1 MEFLNPFRPGAGHPP
16 PHLAGR
22 DKAIAEFRKLL
33 RQDVILE
40 NAVITG
46 LRGVGKTVLAD
57 KLKPIAIQEG
67 WLWVGD
73 YIAEAATESEANL
86 ATRILTDLSAVTG
99 QIEVV
104 QEHDGGTMSFRSE
117 PMRTKQHL
125 NFDYL
130 KGQYEQTPGLVADK
144 LRSVLEGVA
153 HVVRTVKK
161 RGVIFAY
168 DEAQNLAD
176 HAADRQHPLSV
187 LLDVFQSIQRK
198 QIPFMLLLTGLPTLF
213 PKLVEARTYSE
224 RMFHIID
231 VGKLDEADSRQAI
244 IVPMQ
249 NAGFVFT
256 DESVDLIVEASGGYP
271 YFIQFICR
279 EAFDAVSQNIVGGE
293 PPKSIELSTVI
304 QKLDRDFFDGGWS
317 KVAERQRDVLE
328 IAAALDTSDAEFT
341 VAEIAEK
348 SKSHDGGRISP
359 SHVNQMLASL
369 CKAGFVYRNRHGK
382 YSFALPMLRRYI
394 IRRARSTL

>member
-73 YIAEAATESEANL
+73 YIAEAATESESNL

-104 QEHDGGTMSFRSE
+104 QEHESGSLAFRSE
-117 PMRTKQHL
+117 PVRTKRHL

-130 KGQYEQTPGLVADK
+130 RAQYEQTPGLVADK
-144 LRSVLEGVA
+144 LRAVLEAVA
-153 HVVRTVKK
+153 NVVNTVRK
-161 RGVIFAY
+161 RGIIFAY

-176 HAADRQHPLSV
+176 HAAEKQHPLSV

-231 VGKLDEADSRQAI
+231 VGKLDEVDSRQAI
-244 IVPMQ
+244 VVPMQ
-249 NAGFVFT
+249 NAGFSFT
-256 DESVDLIVEASGGYP
+256 DESVDLIAAASGGYP

-279 EAFDAVSQNIVGGE
+279 EAFDAASQNIVEGE
-293 PPKSIELSTVI
+293 PPKSVELSTVV

-317 KVAERQRDVLE
+317 KVSERQRDVLE
-328 IAAALDTSDAEFT
+328 IAASLEASDAEFT
-341 VAEIAEK
+341 VAEIVEK
-348 SKSHDGGRISP
+348 SKTHEGGRISP

-382 YSFALPMLRRYI
+382 YSFALPMLRQYI
-394 IRRARSTL
+394 IRRAQSSL

>member
-1 MEFLNPFRPGAGHPP
+1 MEFSNPFRPGAGHPP

-22 DKAIAEFRKLL
+22 DKAIGEFRKLL

-57 KLKPIAIQEG
+57 KLKPIAVQEG

-86 ATRILTDLSAVTG
+86 ATRILTDLAAVTG

-104 QEHDGGTMSFRSE
+104 QEHESGTMSFRSE

-144 LRSVLEGVA
+144 LRCVLEGVA
-153 HVVRTVKK
+153 NVVRTVKK

-187 LLDVFQSIQRK
+187 LLDVFQSVQRK

-244 IVPMQ
+244 VVPMQ
-249 NAGFVFT
+249 NAGFSFT

-279 EAFDAVSQNIVGGE
+279 EAFDAVSQNIVEGE
-293 PPKSIELSTVI
+293 PPKSVELSTVI

-328 IAAALDTSDAEFT
+328 IAAALDASDSEFT
-341 VAEIAEK
+341 VAEIVESSNA
-348 SKSHDGGRISP
+348 HDGGRISP
-359 SHVNQMLASL
+359 SHVNQILKSL

-394 IRRARSTL
+394 LRRAQSML